1 MLAKRQVTKTRLVFN
16 PLIHQII
23 SYGFNIYILTIILIH
38 TTKIV
43 GATASG
49 RQQVVLWTPDI
60 SMSIAHTS

>member
-1 MLAKRQVTKTRLVFN
+1 MSDLLSLLVVYK
-16 PLIHQII
+16 
-23 SYGFNIYILTIILIH
+23 SNI
-38 TTKIV
+38 TKIV